1 MKIKDSIVVITGAS
15 SGIGLATAR
24 LMAKLGAKVV
34 LAARSVSELRKLE
47 QEIPNSFVVPT
58 DMRKPSDIKSLI
70 ERVKGKYG
78 KIDIL
83 INNAGQGMRSPVE
96 KINLEDYQAIM
107 DLNVFAVVRAM
118 QAVIPVMCTQEKG
131 LILNISSIVS
141 KNYFPEL
148 AAYASTKS
156 ALNTISLTAREEL
169 KKDNITVCV
178 FHPKMTATNFG
189 QNALG
194 QKYSSSVGR
203 PGMQADTPE
212 AVAEAIVKQIESEEA
227 EAMM

>member
-47 QEIPNSFVVPT
+47 QEISNSFAVPT
-58 DMRKPSDIKSLI
+58 DMRKPSDIKSLV

-118 QAVIPVMCTQEKG
+118 QDG
-131 LILNISSIVS
+131 RSVS
-141 KNYFPEL
+141 KVYSRRL
-148 AAYASTKS
+148 S
-156 ALNTISLTAREEL
+156 
-169 KKDNITVCV
+169 
-178 FHPKMTATNFG
+178 G
-189 QNALG
+189 QA
-194 QKYSSSVGR
+194 
-203 PGMQADTPE
+203 
-212 AVAEAIVKQIESEEA
+212 
-227 EAMM
+227 